1 MSGLFI
7 LLEFYIFWVWVG
19 GWSEAS
25 LSNPNKELL
34 VSWRLSDHLCLKY
47 TLLTTTTTYLDFTLQ
62 HWQRLDST
70 HQKLEKHFKRKYTD
84 YILKGNTE
92 KYDSIVFVA

>member
-1 MSGLFI
+1 MEIIWSSLFEI
-7 LLEFYIFWVWVG
+7 HT
-19 GWSEAS
+19 
-25 LSNPNKELL
+25 
-34 VSWRLSDHLCLKY
+34 SDY
-47 TLLTTTTTYLDFTLQ
+47 DYLDFTLQ
-62 HWQRLDST
+62 HWKRLDST